1 MLSTAALARAKIICT
16 NKALTCAV
24 LNDHLASAMFFAVIE
39 LPGVG
44 FVSRK
49 LLHQIE
55 EVRGNQTTRLGFVP
69 CKFIPII

>member
-1 MLSTAALARAKIICT
+1 ML
-16 NKALTCAV
+16 
-24 LNDHLASAMFFAVIE
+24 FAVIE

-49 LLHQIE
+49 LLHQIKD
-55 EVRGNQTTRLGFVP
+55 VHGNQTTRLGLVP